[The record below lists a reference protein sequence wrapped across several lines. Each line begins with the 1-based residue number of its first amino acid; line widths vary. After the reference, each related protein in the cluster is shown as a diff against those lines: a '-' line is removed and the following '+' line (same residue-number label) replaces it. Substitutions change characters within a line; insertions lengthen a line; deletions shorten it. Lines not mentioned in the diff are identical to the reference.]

1 MKTTP
6 QYLIQNLEKY
16 PDKPALSIK
25 DKNGSWE
32 TDTWKDVYGKVM
44 EVSKSCCMWN

>member
-6 QYLIQNLEKY
+6 LYFIQILEKY

-25 DKNGSWE
+25 DNNGNWD
-32 TDTWKDVYGKVM
+32 TDIGKM
-44 EVSKSCCMWN
+44 CMGR

>member
-25 DKNGSWE
+25 DKNG
-32 TDTWKDVYGKVM
+32 TGILILGKM
-44 EVSKSCCMWN
+44 CMGR